1 MENPP
6 LRKLTVSI
14 ENENK
19 EDVVIIF
26 TEPSLKVSRCCILL
40 LFSMRNY
47 PYLGYLLVTRNQ

>member
-1 MENPP
+1 MENLP

-26 TEPSLKVSRCCILL
+26 TEPLLKVNRCYILL
-40 LFSMRNY
+40 LFDRCKFLCFIS
-47 PYLGYLLVTRNQ
+47 PKK

>member
-14 ENENK
+14 ENKNK

-26 TEPSLKVSRCCILL
+26 TEPSLKVNTYS
-40 LFSMRNY
+40 
-47 PYLGYLLVTRNQ
+47 